1 MKMFLD
7 GNEVNVEKLKQ
18 ALCRLDYGEFDGGTF
33 EIITLD
39 LIDEDGDMYFN
50 TDKYST
56 FGG

>member
-7 GNEVNVEKLKQ
+7 GNEVNTDELKE
-18 ALCRLDYGEFDGGTF
+18 ALSLLDYGEFDGGTF

-39 LIDEDGDMYFN
+39 LIDKDGNMYFN
-50 TDKYST
+50 TEKYST